1 MPRHEVMF
9 VGIGLLILLL
19 GVPLAQ
25 RRVRPNRWYGLR
37 LPATFAD
44 KSVWYDANAA
54 TGRDMIVLGAVFT
67 TFALLIAWLPGVSDV
82 TYAVTCGA
90 ALVGAS
96 VVLTVR
102 GIRLANRLHRERGAR
117 PHPDDHHQE
126 T

>member
-25 RRVRPNRWYGLR
+25 RRVRPNPWYGLR
-37 LPATFAD
+37 LRATFAD
-44 KSVWYDANAA
+44 ERVWYDANAA

-67 TFALLIAWLPGVSDV
+67 SLALLIALLPGVTDV

-102 GIRLANRLHRERGAR
+102 GIRLANRLHRERGANR
-117 PHPDDHHQE
+117 LPDDHHKE